1 VSDFPYRPTSLT
13 VTLPTSARE
22 LIRNLIDFAKDQ
34 DTDAILARRELRK
47 KELLLNTRKTRKTG
61 KRVASKSKYLLT
73 KKDILK
79 VA

>member
-1 VSDFPYRPTSLT
+1 VSDFPYRPTSPT

-47 KELLLNTRKTRKTG
+47 KELLLNTRKTRRMG
-61 KRVASKSKYLLT
+61 KRVTLKSKYLLT

-79 VA
+79 MA